1 MDETSPFSLKH
12 RPVYLL
18 PYEAHDGLYKNVT
31 DCKYL
36 SIGLAQYDPRA
47 LSVKTLRHTGDKWSR
62 QSEEMPAHRA
72 IDLVALLAFALEAQN
87 SRGNNGVEIP
97 ADFLE
102 NQSEPIGIENSAD
115 NALKRGIF
123 ADNLAGE
130 SEAAN
135 LVRRRLG
142 KLREVLDRLHDADVI
157 P

>member
-18 PYEAHDGLYKNVT
+18 PYEAHDGPYKNAT

-36 SIGLAQYDPRA
+36 SVGLAQYDPRA

-62 QSEEMPAHRA
+62 QSEEMPGHRA
-72 IDLVALLAFALEAQN
+72 IDLVALLAFALEAQS

-97 ADFLE
+97 AEFLE
-102 NQSEPIGIENSAD
+102 NQSEPIRIENSAD

-123 ADNLAGE
+123 AECLVGE
-130 SEAAN
+130 SEAAR
-135 LVRRRLG
+135 LLRTRLG
-142 KLREVLDRLHDADVI
+142 KLREVLERLHKNALI